1 MCDICGRF
9 ECPAS
14 CPNHSDDM
22 YECAV
27 CGAECYGYE
36 IDEELDDGTV
46 ICACCAAE
54 TDEDTLDE
62 IRAAH
67 RIPLAVQI
75 RRWARL

>member
-1 MCDICGRF
+1 MNTQYKKGVLELCVLSLLHKRD
-9 ECPAS
+9 
-14 CPNHSDDM
+14 
-22 YECAV
+22 
-27 CGAECYGYE
+27 CYGYE

-54 TDEDTLDE
+54 TDEDILDE

>member
-9 ECPAS
+9 VCPAS
-14 CPNHSDDM
+14 CPNHGEET

-36 IDEELDDGTV
+36 IDEAFDDGTV

-54 TDEDTLDE
+54 TDENTLDE
-62 IRAAH
+62 LRAAH

>member
-14 CPNHSDDM
+14 CPGHREEM

-27 CGAECYGYE
+27 CGSDCYGYE

-62 IRAAH
+62 LRTAH